1 MTGIHGNRRKKTD
14 DPGFLRTGTA
24 ATQPLLGY
32 VLTAVLI
39 ALLIFALAWLLDPDR
54 GSGTT
59 VPGGT
64 TTTDQTGPDE
74 GTGTTVTAPPA
85 STTMPETSTTGS

>member
-1 MTGIHGNRRKKTD
+1 MTQGSYEPGPPRRK
-14 DPGFLRTGTA
+14 
-24 ATQPLLGY
+24 PLLGY